1 MHGKDDCV
9 GRWRAGERTYNA
21 QGKSG
26 SMAVVMVNVCIVSK
40 MERLV
45 VACAWSGLVDDDK
58 GSGRQKVVRF
68 C

>member
-1 MHGKDDCV
+1 
-9 GRWRAGERTYNA
+9 
-21 QGKSG
+21 
-26 SMAVVMVNVCIVSK
+26 MAVVMVNVCIVSK